1 MVYVLGNVPI
11 LFSFQNTGYEVEIL
25 YHVQIKDKLDM
36 DEVTFNY
43 LE

>member
-1 MVYVLGNVPI
+1 M
-11 LFSFQNTGYEVEIL
+11 LFPLQNTGYEVENL
-25 YHVQIKDKLDM
+25 YNVQIKDKLHI